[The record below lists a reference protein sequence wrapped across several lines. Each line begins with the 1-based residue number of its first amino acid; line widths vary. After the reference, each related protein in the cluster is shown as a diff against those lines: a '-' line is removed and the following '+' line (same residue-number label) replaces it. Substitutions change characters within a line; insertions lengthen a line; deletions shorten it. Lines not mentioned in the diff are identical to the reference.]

1 MEEYITEVDEAL
13 LLPLPSDASVAEKQ
27 HLLDVGKIAP
37 LFMSRTSVKVILTLT
52 EEVPFDFMHLL
63 PNGKPLYDIL
73 RYSEEDRDD
82 FSWYMDFVVQDHQ
95 DFQAIERL
103 VEENYTHLDVLYTT
117 DSEPVRDAAFI
128 NTAQYMLETLLD
140 TTKLATN
147 KARRYYLY
155 RVFGCFHYHGASFV
169 RNFREALEHAVELEA
184 SLLPHSEAEPITW
197 VLALEHERAAVQST
211 TDMYYM
217 HFRVF
222 MVWYDMGVLAGRP
235 TGLIGMPEAKTYD
248 HVEYFRR
255 VDRGV
260 FKLLWQRFRYQT
272 TNSTGLIRAMWR
284 P

>member
-1 MEEYITEVDEAL
+1 MEEYISEVDESL
-13 LLPLPSDASVAEKQ
+13 LLPLPSDASVAERQ

-37 LFMSRTSVKVILTLT
+37 LFMSRISVYVILTLT
-52 EEVPFDFMHLL
+52 EEVPFDLMHIL
-63 PNGKPLYDIL
+63 PNGKPLYEIL

-82 FSWYMDFVVQDHQ
+82 FAWGLGLLQDNLA
-95 DFQAIERL
+95 FQAIESL
-103 VEENYTHLDVLYTT
+103 VKEKDTHLDVLYTT
-117 DSEPVRDAAFI
+117 DSEPGRDAVFI

-155 RVFGCFHYHGASFV
+155 SVLSCFHCHGVTFV
-169 RNFREALEHAVELEA
+169 RSFREALERAVELEA
-184 SLLPHSEAEPITW
+184 SSLPHSEAEPITW
-197 VLALEHERAAVQST
+197 VLALEHERAFVESST
-211 TDMYYM
+211 DKYYM

-235 TGLIGMPEAKTYD
+235 TGLVGMPEAKTYD

-255 VDRGV
+255 VDQGV

-272 TNSTGLIRAMWR
+272 TDSDGLIRAMWR